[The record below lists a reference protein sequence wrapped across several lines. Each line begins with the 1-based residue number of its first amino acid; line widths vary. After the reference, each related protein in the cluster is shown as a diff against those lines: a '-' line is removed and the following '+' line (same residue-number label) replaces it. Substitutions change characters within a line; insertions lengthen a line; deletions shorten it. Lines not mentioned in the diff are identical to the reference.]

1 MNYKNSNHILLRI
14 DIIMKMYL
22 MVEEVEA
29 DAEIIMMMTAT
40 PVIAQDQDLPLMIVV
55 EDVVYHAPLHDH
67 PQEEEIIPPTT
78 MVTVEPILLLPVT
91 LLLLLK

>member
-1 MNYKNSNHILLRI
+1 
-14 DIIMKMYL
+14 MKMYL

-29 DAEIIMMMTAT
+29 DAEIVMMMTAT

-67 PQEEEIIPPTT
+67 P
-78 MVTVEPILLLPVT
+78 
-91 LLLLLK
+91 